1 MFFKLNEIRKKFN
14 DISLMYKVN
23 ITGIIIILLFT
34 IIIYL
39 LILPLMEREKL
50 NERSGKLKAVVN
62 SAVSLIDHYEKS
74 VRKQEWSPD
83 SSMPRT
89 IDEAKN
95 RIIRRLRDMRYDK
108 TEFFFILDG
117 DGNMIMHPLK
127 PELEGRNMMD
137 VEDTAGIHLFREM
150 VMNSQKDGE
159 TFVRYW
165 WESKY
170 SPAITEPQLT
180 YAKYYWQW
188 DWVVCS
194 SLYIQDITDAM
205 KDMRIRSA
213 LYEAIAA
220 AAAMALLFILVHFS
234 LNKQLKKLLSGIKE
248 IHNGNLNHR
257 INISSNDEVGFI
269 SAEFNSMVNDLNSS
283 RENLI
288 KSEKKYREMADMLP
302 DIIYEADGELRITYL
317 NKAGYDITGYNFEDV
332 ERGFYLDNI
341 IDKNDLTN
349 FVDVLRKGEKD
360 KYFSKHKLYKKSGS
374 YFYGEN
380 SMNIFYEN
388 GKVVLLR
395 GSIRDISEKQKFE
408 EQIMQS
414 QKMETIGT
422 LAGGLAHDFNN
433 VLSGIVSTISLMKYE
448 IQQDSSLPCNSFN
461 SYIEIME
468 KSGQRAADMVQQLL
482 TLSRKKETEFMPVDL
497 TFTIKN
503 VKNICDNTLDKSI
516 SINMDIKPQKAIIH
530 ADPTQM
536 EQVLL
541 NLCVNAGH
549 AMTVMKEENENKG
562 GRLDIALDII
572 HADSAFCEAH
582 PEAEEKDYWM
592 LTVGDTGIGMD
603 SQTIAQI
610 FVPFF
615 TTKEKGMGT
624 GLGLSMVYN
633 IIHQHNGFINVYS
646 EKGVGSTFNI
656 YLPALSGSK
665 SHKER
670 IIEKHIYRGQGT
682 ILVIDDEEIIRRIAK
697 NILKKCGYT
706 VITASSGDEGIHIFS
721 LKHKEISG
729 VILDLAMPK
738 KSGDQVYDDL
748 KKIDGDVKVIL
759 ASGFRQDER
768 VESALQKG
776 ISLFI
781 QKPYTMEKLADAVHT
796 LLIQGKGS
804 GK

>member
-1 MFFKLNEIRKKFN
+1 MFFKLNEILKKFN

-23 ITGIIIILLFT
+23 ITGMIIILIFT
-34 IIIYL
+34 IIINM
-39 LILPLMEREKL
+39 LILPFMEQEKL

-62 SAVSLIDHYEKS
+62 SAVSLIDHYEKT
-74 VRKQEWSPD
+74 VRAQEWAPD
-83 SSMPRT
+83 PVMPRT
-89 IDEAKN
+89 IDAAKKE
-95 RIIRRLRDMRYDK
+95 IIRKLRDMRYDK

-127 PELEGRNMMD
+127 PELEGKNMMEI
-137 VEDTAGIHLFREM
+137 EDTGGIRLFREM

-170 SPAITEPQLT
+170 SPSITEPQLT
-180 YAKYYWQW
+180 YARYYWQW

-205 KDMRIRSA
+205 KYMRIRSA

-257 INISSNDEVGFI
+257 INISSLDEVGFI
-269 SAEFNSMVNDLNSS
+269 SSEFNSMVNDLNSS
-283 RENLI
+283 RDNLI

-302 DIIYEADGELRITYL
+302 DIIYEADGEFRIRYL
-317 NKAGYDITGYNFEDV
+317 NRAGFELTGYNSSD
-332 ERGFYLDNI
+332 LDKGLNLSNL
-341 IDKNDLTN
+341 IDKNDFKDFQKML
-349 FVDVLRKGEKD
+349 KSGERD
-360 KYFSKHKLYKKSGS
+360 KYFSKHKLFRKSGS
-374 YFYGEN
+374 SFYGEN
-380 SMNIFYEN
+380 NMSIFHEN
-388 GKVVLLR
+388 GKIVLLR

-408 EQIMQS
+408 EQIIQS

-433 VLSGIVSTISLMKYE
+433 VLGGIVSTLSLMKYE
-448 IQQDSSLPCNSFN
+448 IQMDSTLPCNSFN
-461 SYIEIME
+461 SYIDIME

-482 TLSRKKETEFMPVDL
+482 TLSRKRETELMPVDL
-497 TFTIKN
+497 TYTIKN

-516 SINMDIKPQKAIIH
+516 NININIKPPKALVH

-549 AMTVMKEENENKG
+549 AMTVMRREDEPKG
-562 GRLDIALDII
+562 GRLDISLDII
-572 HADSAFCEAH
+572 SADSAFCEAN
-582 PEAEEKDYWM
+582 PEAEKKDYWM

-603 SQTIAQI
+603 TQTIAQI
-610 FVPFF
+610 FIPFF

-633 IIHQHNGFINVYS
+633 IVHQHNGFLNVYS

-656 YLPALSGSK
+656 YLPVMAGSE
-665 SHKER
+665 SHKNR
-670 IIEKHIYRGQGT
+670 HVEKHIYHGHGL

-697 NILKKCGYT
+697 NILVKCGYT
-706 VITASSGDEGIHIFS
+706 VIIASGCDEGINIFS
-721 LKHKEISG
+721 SRHNEISA

-738 KSGDQVYDDL
+738 KSGDQVYDEL
-748 KKIDGDVKVIL
+748 KKIDPEVKVIL

-768 VESALQKG
+768 VESALKKG
-776 ISLFI
+776 INIFI

-796 LLIQGKGS
+796 LLDEEKDS
-804 GK
+804 TK